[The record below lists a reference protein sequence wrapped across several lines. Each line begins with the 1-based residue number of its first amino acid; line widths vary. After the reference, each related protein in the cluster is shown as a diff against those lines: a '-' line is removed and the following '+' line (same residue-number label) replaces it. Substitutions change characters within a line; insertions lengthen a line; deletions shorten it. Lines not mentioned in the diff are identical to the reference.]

1 MSYKIIPTPNFEK
14 SLKRL
19 AKRYRSIKTD
29 FNEFIQSL
37 KDNPLQGTELTP
49 GIRKIRM
56 SISSKGKG
64 KSGGARVITYQY
76 VSIKNSGPFTFSK
89 SMINQIHQPSMYQSY
104 NLLLKN
110 LIYNI
115 ISIEVLP

>member
-49 GIRKIRM
+49 
-56 SISSKGKG
+56 
-64 KSGGARVITYQY
+64 
-76 VSIKNSGPFTFSK
+76 
-89 SMINQIHQPSMYQSY
+89 
-104 NLLLKN
+104 
-110 LIYNI
+110 
-115 ISIEVLP
+115 